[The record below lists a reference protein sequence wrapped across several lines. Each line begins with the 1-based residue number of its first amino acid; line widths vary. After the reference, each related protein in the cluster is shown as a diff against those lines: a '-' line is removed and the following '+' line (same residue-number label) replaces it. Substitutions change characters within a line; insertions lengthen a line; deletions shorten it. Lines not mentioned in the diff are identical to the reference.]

1 MYLPKRNYVNSS
13 WKITFLF
20 WVDNNSI
27 HKWKLIFISK
37 LLQIIWVA
45 KNKKI
50 FLKSW
55 IHIPKEKLS
64 SEVIVF

>member
-27 HKWKLIFISK
+27 HKWKFIFISK

-45 KNKKI
+45 KNKKY
-50 FLKSW
+50 FFKVEFTSLKRNLAQMW
-55 IHIPKEKLS
+55 
-64 SEVIVF
+64 